1 MTVIS
6 QFKKLNQLLKNKNKK
21 LLSNN
26 CLKFCN
32 TLILTK
38 MEESTIH
45 SLSVVAWKIPP
56 FSKNKT
62 SKLLLKFWIKI
73 KMEKLKE
80 TN

>member
-1 MTVIS
+1 
-6 QFKKLNQLLKNKNKK
+6 
-21 LLSNN
+21 
-26 CLKFCN
+26 
-32 TLILTK
+32 

-45 SLSVVAWKIPP
+45 SLSVAAWKILP